1 MPLSKA
7 HRVVQIMWC
16 MGEVS
21 PDWGDLT
28 VSDWVWLSP
37 AERESLMGMRFP
49 KRRREWL
56 SGRWTAKQLL
66 LRCFPLLEGK
76 SSSEISIENQIH
88 GNPVVFVGGQRLS
101 GCLSLSHRQNQVA
114 AAYIA
119 DEDVF
124 VGIDV
129 ETIEERHPAFLQD
142 YFTEKEIEWV
152 TAAPNCEQPLRTTL
166 IWSAKEAALK
176 SLQLGLAVDT
186 HTVEVHPLEGDLLQG
201 WQPLNFCS
209 NLPVEGYQLH
219 GWWQQR
225 DNFMIT
231 IVVNMPASQKP
242 VVDLREINL

>member
-1 MPLSKA
+1 MPLSES
-7 HRVVQIMWC
+7 HRLIQIMWG
-16 MGEVS
+16 MSEVS
-21 PDWGDLT
+21 PEWGDLT
-28 VSDWVWLSP
+28 ASDWGWLSP
-37 AERESLMGMRFP
+37 VEKESLRGMRFP

-66 LRCFPLLEGK
+66 LHCAPHLAGRRLA
-76 SSSEISIENQIH
+76 EISIENQIH
-88 GNPVVFVGGQRLS
+88 GNPVVFVRGQRLP
-101 GCLSLSHRQNQVA
+101 GCLSLSHRENQAA

-119 DEDVF
+119 DGDVF

-129 ETIEERHPAFLQD
+129 EWIEERHSAFLQD

-152 TAAPNCEQPLRTTL
+152 TAVAKPEQPLRTTL

-186 HTVEVHPLEGDLLQG
+186 HTVEVHPLEGELLQG

-209 NLPVEGYQLH
+209 NLPEEGYQLH

-225 DNFMIT
+225 GNFMIT
-231 IVVNMPASQKP
+231 IVVNRPASQNS
-242 VVDLREINL
+242 VVDIREINL